1 MIALIRSIVGIWSI
15 TALITH
21 LWTTVIAF
29 SESGFFAGILTLVV
43 PFLSELYWIVQMWGE
58 NEVYVTVALIHLILG
73 LLISFF
79 SESE

>member
-1 MIALIRSIVGIWSI
+1 MIALIRSIGGIWSI

-43 PFLSELYWIVQMWGE
+43 PFLSELYWIAQMWGE

-79 SESE
+79 SDSE